1 MCKIR
6 VALKIK
12 ATKLHC
18 DFVVNGKPFSD
29 GEKLHDI
36 CFNKFPFD
44 LKGARQPR
52 DQVFLMPRRAVD
64 EISAILTDLQWPY
77 FPEI

>member
-6 VALKIK
+6 VAFKIK
-12 ATKLHC
+12 ATELHC
-18 DFVVNGKPFSD
+18 DYLVNGKPFSD

-36 CFNKFPFD
+36 CFIPFD
-44 LKGARQPR
+44 LKGARQPP
-52 DQVFLMPRRAVD
+52 DPVFLMPRHAVD
-64 EISAILTDLQWPY
+64 EISALLTDLQWPY